1 MDNIR
6 KDTIRMD
13 NKYNDTL
20 TKVVVDETN
29 LEKWKKKLNFV
40 SNIPNSFL
48 LNMDINPTTA
58 GNADNKRKLYF
69 ERVKTF
75 ILNKSGHL
83 LHKLISVNKSH
94 RMLQEKKAEYNDI
107 MRRYNKSIK
116 EYNDKYDTKVT
127 VRLVLNKKK
136 EKLMAY
142 LQYFNYKKLTRDTYD
157 PKIIINEIQDYI
169 LKQQL
174 YGLFVGDL
182 MMGFLIIKK
191 SRQFEIDDE
200 DDKVDTFYIQ
210 EVFTDINMRGRKLGK
225 ILIDYALLLCPVNK
239 QYISLMTYEGNKMAN
254 IATSMGFVLQKKPS
268 VCPVNKLLFIRKMTE
283 SDFVKTTNR
292 MIATE

>member
-6 KDTIRMD
+6 MD
-13 NKYNDTL
+13 NRYNDAL
-20 TKVVVDETN
+20 TKMVVDETN
-29 LEKWKKKLNFV
+29 LEKWKKKLSIV
-40 SNIPNSFL
+40 SNIPTGFL
-48 LNMDINPTTA
+48 LNMDINPNTA

-75 ILNKSGHL
+75 IENKSGHL
-83 LHKLISVNKSH
+83 LNKLISVNKSH
-94 RMLQEKKAEYNDI
+94 RMLQEKKTEYNDI

-116 EYNDKYDTKVT
+116 EYNDKYDTKVI
-127 VRLVLNKKK
+127 VRLVLNNKK

-142 LQYFNYKKLTRDTYD
+142 LQYFNYKKQTRDTYD
-157 PKIIINEIQDYI
+157 PKIIIDEVQDYI
-169 LKQQL
+169 LKHQMFGL
-174 YGLFVGDL
+174 YVGDL

-191 SRQFEIDDE
+191 SRKFDIDYE
-200 DDKVDTFYIQ
+200 EEKVETFYIQ

-239 QYISLMTYEGNKMAN
+239 QYVSLMTYEGNKMVN
-254 IATSMGFVLQKKPS
+254 IATSMGFVLQKKAS

-283 SDFVKTTNR
+283 SDFIKTTNR
-292 MIATE
+292 MTATE